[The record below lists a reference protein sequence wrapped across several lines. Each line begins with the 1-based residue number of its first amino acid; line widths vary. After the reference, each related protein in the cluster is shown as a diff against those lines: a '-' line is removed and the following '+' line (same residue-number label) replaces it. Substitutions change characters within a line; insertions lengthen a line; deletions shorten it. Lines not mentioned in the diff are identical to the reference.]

1 MDTVMIGIQAA
12 MITSAPGGTDMM
24 GIPADGESFSAV
36 LASTAAS
43 AVTNGT
49 EGQVPANGQL
59 SAETQSPIAEDGYA
73 VPENLPAGGNMLTEA
88 LKNMEGLDKAI
99 RDSLR
104 MLLKRVIDSFKG
116 SQDGT
121 ERKTDLFAVIFV
133 SREDFGDILTP
144 GSILEDISDMDLLGA
159 EILNG
164 LGEEIEEFIP
174 EDTDDSEVIEETLYK
189 IVDGVVEVVSEILED
204 ENDIDESIAEEAV
217 ASLMGI
223 PDLES
228 FALEAPEVQTEYVQ
242 RIAEAFKAPMEAI
255 NETAPEK
262 VPEAEKLYSEFAA
275 EITVKAEAEVKTG
288 NVSETAAS
296 VKTGF
301 AAYRVNDAGKQI
313 NAISE
318 KASVPE
324 EISEDIPEAAA
335 ETVKVSWENSETVT
349 AERTVISD
357 NITPASADETDRK
370 PEIAVEAAAVTAAP
384 VHTER
389 ADVPE
394 TEPVREISYKSADI
408 QVRETILAEISDI
421 PEGDAVKELV
431 LILRPKELGQV
442 AVKLTKENGVLS
454 VILSAQYNEVGRM
467 LADRAAQL
475 GNTLQS
481 ENVKVGSVNVVEPG
495 SAAEQMGLNFTDRGF
510 GFAGNQS
517 GTGNSYRGSGSA
529 EDQQA
534 ETEDIEIIK
543 EVRSWTTIA

>member
-36 LASTAAS
+36 LASTAS

-49 EGQVPANGQL
+49 EGQVPGQL
-59 SAETQSPIAEDGYA
+59 SAETQAPIAEDDYA

-144 GSILEDISDMDLLGA
+144 ESILEDISDTDLLCA
-159 EILNG
+159 ELLNG
-164 LGEEIEEFIP
+164 IGEEIEEVIP
-174 EDTDDSEVIEETLYK
+174 EDTDDPEVIEETLYK

-204 ENDIDESIAEEAV
+204 TSNADEDIDESIAEEAV

-228 FALEAPEVQTEYVQ
+228 FALEAPEVQTECVQ

-255 NETAPEK
+255 GETAPEK
-262 VPEAEKLYSEFAA
+262 VPEAEKLYIEFAA
-275 EITVKAEAEVKTG
+275 EITAKAEAEV
-288 NVSETAAS
+288 NADTAAS

-301 AAYRVNDAGKQI
+301 AAYRVNDAGRQI

-318 KASVPE
+318 KTSEAE
-324 EISEDIPEAAA
+324 EITAA
-335 ETVKVSWENSETVT
+335 EAVKVSEGNSETVT

-357 NITPASADETDRK
+357 NVTPAAAAEDNDRK

-408 QVRETILAEISDI
+408 QVREVILAEISDI

-517 GTGNSYRGSGSA
+517 GTGSSYRSSGSA

-543 EVRSWTTIA
+543 EVRSWSTIA